1 MRKVAEVYPK
11 QGLSWDE
18 DEWIELQKR
27 GDEGAEIHALISN
40 AIHNKEVK
48 ATPRSESSLA
58 AFRLWRKTS
67 GIDLYFTDVFV
78 YSHQFQYSGFID
90 AIGMD
95 AAGDVVIVDFKS
107 GKGMYNSYA
116 LQLAAY
122 CKALEE
128 CCDAT
133 VVEGARHDA

>member
-1 MRKVAEVYPK
+1 MAEVYPK

-27 GDEGAEIHALISN
+27 GDEGAEIHALINN

-58 AFRLWRKTS
+58 AFRLWKKTS

-133 VVEGARHDA
+133 VVEGVLHDA

>member
-1 MRKVAEVYPK
+1 MAEVYPK
-11 QGLSWDE
+11 QGLSWDG

-27 GDEGAEIHALISN
+27 GDEGAEIHTLISN

-133 VVEGARHDA
+133 VVEGVLHDG